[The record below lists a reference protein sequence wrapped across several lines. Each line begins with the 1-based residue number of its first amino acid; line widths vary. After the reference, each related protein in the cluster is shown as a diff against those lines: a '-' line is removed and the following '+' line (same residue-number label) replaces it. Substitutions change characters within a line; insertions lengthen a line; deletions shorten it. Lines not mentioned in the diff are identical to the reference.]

1 MPAKKKAESTSE
13 KPKKTVRP
21 PKTAQPPFGRAEDLY
36 ILDNPGASPA
46 AIAKKLGR
54 TTAAVAARR
63 AELEATS
70 HPVTSLSGEP
80 DPGELK
86 ADMAKFRAMHGHMI
100 APVFPNGDPN
110 G

>member
-1 MPAKKKAESTSE
+1 MPAKKKAAAT
-13 KPKKTVRP
+13 PKKVARGAKP
-21 PKTAQPPFGRAEDLY
+21 PKAAEPPFGRAEDLY

-54 TTAAVAARR
+54 PAAAVAARR

-70 HPVTSLSGEP
+70 CPVTSLSGEP

-86 ADMAKFRAMHGHMI
+86 ADVAQFRAVHGHMI

-110 G
+110 